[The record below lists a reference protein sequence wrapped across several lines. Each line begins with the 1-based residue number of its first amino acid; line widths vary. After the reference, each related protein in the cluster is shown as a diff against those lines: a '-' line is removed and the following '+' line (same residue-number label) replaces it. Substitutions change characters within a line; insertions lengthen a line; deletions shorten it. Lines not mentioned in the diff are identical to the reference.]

1 MQPPAEPCPGAAE
14 TVSTSPI
21 AVALIEWAERYGR
34 HDLPWQLERTPYRVW
49 VSEIMLQQTQVST
62 VRSYYQRFMQ
72 RLPSV
77 ADLAAAPLDEVLHL
91 WSGLG
96 YYARARHLHA
106 AAQRVMSDYD
116 GELPSDPEQL
126 MQLPGIGRS
135 TAAAIVAL
143 AHGRRAT
150 ILDGNVKRVMAR
162 LFAVDGAA
170 GAGATEQ
177 RLWSCAECCTPQAAV
192 AAYTQAIM
200 DLGSL
205 VCTRS
210 RPACVQCPLCTQ
222 CLAYQT
228 GRTHELPRPR
238 PRAALPLRR
247 AVLLLVMRSDGAVL
261 LQRRSNHG
269 VWAGLW
275 TPPEFTD
282 LSQAR
287 EFCARELISPEIDA
301 ALRPPLRQRF
311 THFDFEMTP
320 LRTRCA
326 GMRPQ
331 VGEERPTLWYDVRAT
346 APDGSPDG
354 SPEGSPVGYPIGYP
368 IGLPTPIMLLLRSI
382 ARDEVLVLA
391 AGS

>member
-1 MQPPAEPCPGAAE
+1 MQPPAEPSPGAAE
-14 TVSTSPI
+14 TVTASPI
-21 AVALIEWAERYGR
+21 AAALIEWAERHGR

-62 VRSYYQRFMQ
+62 VLSYYRRFMQ

-96 YYARARHLHA
+96 YYARARHLHE

-143 AHGRRAT
+143 AHGQRAT

-162 LFAVDGAA
+162 LFAVDGTA
-170 GAGATEQ
+170 GAAATEQ
-177 RLWSCAECCTPQAAV
+177 RLWNCAECCTPHEAV

-210 RPACVQCPLCTQ
+210 RPACAQCPLCKR
-222 CLAYQT
+222 CLAYQA

-247 AVLLLVMRSDGAVL
+247 AVLLLVMRDDGAVL
-261 LQRRSNHG
+261 LQRRSNPG
-269 VWAGLW
+269 VWSGLW

-282 LSQAR
+282 LAQAR

-301 ALRPPLRQRF
+301 APRPPLRHRF

-331 VGEERPTLWYDVRAT
+331 VGEERRTLWYDVLAT
-346 APDGSPDG
+346 APMRP
-354 SPEGSPVGYPIGYP
+354 P
-368 IGLPTPIMLLLRSI
+368 IGLPAPIALLLRSI
-382 ARDEVLVLA
+382 ERDEVLVLA
-391 AGS
+391 AAGS